1 MTPDQ
6 KQCLGK
12 LRQTLRTIASSQG
25 IESLLWEH
33 VADIDNMLERGKCS
47 LGDCPQTLIDS
58 CVRELSSWIESQ
70 EGA

>member
-25 IESLLWEH
+25 IESMLWEH
-33 VADIDNMLERGKCS
+33 VADIDSMLERGKCS
-47 LGDCPQTLIDS
+47 LGDCPQSLIDN
-58 CVRELSSWIESQ
+58 CVKELNNWIEQ
-70 EGA
+70 QGEA